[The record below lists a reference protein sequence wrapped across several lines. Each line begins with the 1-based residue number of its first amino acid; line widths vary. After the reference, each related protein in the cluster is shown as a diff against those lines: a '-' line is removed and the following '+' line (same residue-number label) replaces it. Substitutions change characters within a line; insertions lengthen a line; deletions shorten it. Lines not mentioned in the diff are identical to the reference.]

1 MVAGLLALGARAL
14 PLLGRV
20 GPAIAEGIGSAGTL
34 ARVVGAGATKQ
45 GGSATRA
52 TAQILRQENVA
63 TRAAF
68 RRKTGQLTLE
78 DLAANPLQMGV
89 KDSYAEAA
97 KVIGGNQ
104 GLFNTAYKTGGVLNK
119 VAGAVNSP
127 VANVALTGA
136 FLAPM
141 LLPQGQ
147 AEYAT
152 EPFNNAYTQL
162 PTPSGAQFAA
172 DPRTGE
178 LIGGMQAA
186 VMSNDQQGKGG
197 GGAPYGLTD
206 EQIVKAKRR
215 AEETAQLNQLYAST
229 LSGYQMPN

>member
-1 MVAGLLALGARAL
+1 MPLPALAGLA
-14 PLLGRV
+14 LLGTRLATFAPKV
-20 GPAIAEGIGSAGTL
+20 AQGLSQAGAL
-34 ARVVGAGATKQ
+34 ARVVGQGAFKQ
-45 GGSATRA
+45 GGNATRA
-52 TAQILRQENVA
+52 TAQMLRKDNIA
-63 TRAAF
+63 SRAAF
-68 RRKTGQLTLE
+68 RRRTGEISLE
-78 DLAANPLQMGV
+78 DVAANPIQMGV

-104 GLFNTAYKTGGVLNK
+104 GLFDAAYKTGGVLNK

-162 PTPSGAQFAA
+162 PTPSGGQFAV
-172 DPRTGE
+172 DPRGGE
-178 LIGGMQAA
+178 MIGGMQAA
-186 VMSNDQQGKGG
+186 AQVDGQ

>member
-1 MVAGLLALGARAL
+1 MPLPALAGLALLGARLATFAPKVAQGL
-14 PLLGRV
+14 
-20 GPAIAEGIGSAGTL
+20 SQAGAL

-52 TAQILRQENVA
+52 TAQILRKDNIA
-63 TRAAF
+63 TRSTF

-78 DLAANPLQMGV
+78 DVAANPLQMGV

-104 GLFNTAYKTGGVLNK
+104 GLFDAAYKTGGVLNK
-119 VAGAVNSP
+119 VGGAVNSP
-127 VANVALTGA
+127 VANVALTVPFIA
-136 FLAPM
+136 SAM
-141 LLPQGQ
+141 IPQGQ

-162 PTPSGAQFAA
+162 PTPSGGQFAV
-172 DPRTGE
+172 DPRGGE
-178 LIGGMQAA
+178 MIGGMQAA
-186 VMSNDQQGKGG
+186 AQVDGQ

>member
-1 MVAGLLALGARAL
+1 
-14 PLLGRV
+14 
-20 GPAIAEGIGSAGTL
+20 
-34 ARVVGAGATKQ
+34 
-45 GGSATRA
+45 
-52 TAQILRQENVA
+52 
-63 TRAAF
+63 
-68 RRKTGQLTLE
+68 
-78 DLAANPLQMGV
+78 MGV

-104 GLFNTAYKTGGVLNK
+104 GLFDAAYKTGGVLNK

-162 PTPSGAQFAA
+162 PTPSGGQFAV
-172 DPRTGE
+172 DPRGGE
-178 LIGGMQAA
+178 MIGGMQAA
-186 VMSNDQQGKGG
+186 AQVDGQ

>member
-1 MVAGLLALGARAL
+1 MPLPALAGLA
-14 PLLGRV
+14 LLGTRLATFAPKV
-20 GPAIAEGIGSAGTL
+20 AQGLSQAGAL
-34 ARVVGAGATKQ
+34 ARVVGAGATRSTAGPVRAVAQ
-45 GGSATRA
+45 GLRKENLAARVAYNRA
-52 TAQILRQENVA
+52 P
-63 TRAAF
+63 
-68 RRKTGQLTLE
+68 GQKTLE
-78 DLAANPLQMGV
+78 ELSNLPQKLGKQQAYSQAEKIVGANSGLYNAAYQT
-89 KDSYAEAA
+89 
-97 KVIGGNQ
+97 GN
-104 GLFNTAYKTGGVLNK
+104 VLNK

-127 VANVALTGA
+127 VANIALTGA

-162 PTPSGAQFAA
+162 PTPSGGQFAV
-172 DPRTGE
+172 DPRGGE
-178 LIGGMQAA
+178 MIGGMQAA
-186 VMSNDQQGKGG
+186 AQVDGQ